1 MEGERYR
8 LLYLHCQL
16 IRKKEWGVQ
25 LKSVVLTFSLI
36 LLRFLLANFRST
48 SELTESWAKGGCS
61 AFLKPKTKTRIAHT
75 STIPTGNA
83 YCECWS
89 SKLTSMAIQRTCQR
103 VRDRR
108 KWRTAIEWRRQH
120 IRGYNSTV
128 IGKPNAQR
136 TRYRLNSKHSTLVE
150 GLRITRCQAGADLR
164 WRGCDTP
171 LSNSSDVLF
180 CTFTEVSV

>member
-1 MEGERYR
+1 M
-8 LLYLHCQL
+8 LDLHCKL
-16 IRKKEWGVQ
+16 IRKKKKKDI
-25 LKSVVLTFSLI
+25 LFKSFTYVVLTFSLI

-48 SELTESWAKGGCS
+48 SEPTESCAKGGCS

-108 KWRTAIEWRRQH
+108 RKWGTAIEWRRQH
-120 IRGYNSTV
+120 IRLQLDGDRWTE
-128 IGKPNAQR
+128 
-136 TRYRLNSKHSTLVE
+136 RLTHTIQIE
-150 GLRITRCQAGADLR
+150 
-164 WRGCDTP
+164 
-171 LSNSSDVLF
+171 
-180 CTFTEVSV
+180 